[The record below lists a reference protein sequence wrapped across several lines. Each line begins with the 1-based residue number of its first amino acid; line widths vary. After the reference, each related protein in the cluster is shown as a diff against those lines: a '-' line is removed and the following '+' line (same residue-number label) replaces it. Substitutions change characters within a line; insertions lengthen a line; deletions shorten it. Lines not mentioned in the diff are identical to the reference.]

1 MKTEDMDHKNKELE
15 DEYIT
20 IEIGSTSI
28 KVTSRGRWMRKK

>member
-1 MKTEDMDHKNKELE
+1 MKMEDMNHKNKELE
-15 DEYIT
+15 DEYIA